1 MFENV
6 KFILDESA
14 RLGVPC
20 SETVI
25 FHNGVEIFHDVRG
38 VRDSIGTPLA
48 ADERF
53 NIYSCSKP
61 ITCAAALTLLE
72 DGKIS
77 LDDDLADYIPAFGN
91 AKVNKN
97 GGIFKAERRIKLHH
111 LFTMTAGLTYN
122 MESDEIAKGKL
133 ETDGRCP
140 TVKMMDYI
148 AEMPLIF
155 EPGDSWN
162 YSLCHDVIAAVVEIV
177 SGKRFG
183 LYVKDKIFDPCG
195 MKNSTFLLPEDEV
208 DTLPSQYKGDGA
220 GGLVDMGKHIYRYK
234 PGIEYEAGGAGC
246 ITTAHDYVEF
256 LEAMRNERILSRE
269 TLDMM
274 YADRFNA
281 AQRAASWVPI
291 GYGYGLGIRVPDAT
305 GRRTDIGWGGAAGAY
320 LALDEKN
327 GISLYYAQHVLNS
340 PNKNLRKDII
350 EAAKLD
356 LGLDAFTED
365 MYRGEASSLA

>member
-1 MFENV
+1 MFDNL
-6 KFILDESA
+6 KFILDKSA
-14 RLGVPC
+14 ELGIPC
-20 SETVI
+20 SETLV
-25 FHNGVEIFHDVRG
+25 FHNGKEVFHDVRG
-38 VRDSIGTPLA
+38 ARDDEGTHLRP
-48 ADERF
+48 DERF

-61 ITCAAALTLLE
+61 ITCASALMLLE
-72 DGKIS
+72 EGKLS
-77 LDDDLADYIPAFGN
+77 LDDDVADYIPAFGDV
-91 AKVNKN
+91 KVAKN
-97 GGIFKAERRIKLHH
+97 GGIFKAERKIKIHH

-122 MESDEIAKGKL
+122 MESAEIAQGVR

-140 TVKMMDYI
+140 TVRMMDYI
-148 AEMPLIF
+148 ARMPLSF
-155 EPGDSWN
+155 EPGESWQ
-162 YSLCHDVIAAVVEIV
+162 YSLCHDVLAAVVEV
-177 SGKRFG
+177 ASGKRFG
-183 LYVKDKIFDPCG
+183 EYVKETIFDPFG
-195 MKNSTFLLPEDEV
+195 MNNSTFLLPEDEV

-246 ITTAHDYVEF
+246 ITTAHDYVKF
-256 LEAMRNERILSRE
+256 LEAMRNEKVLSRE

-356 LGLDAFTED
+356 LGYEAFTED
-365 MYRGEASSLA
+365 MYRGEASHLA